1 MQMETM
7 RLVKFLSRCGTVSR
21 RGAGDLVLAG
31 RVAVNGTVT
40 LNPGLQV
47 SEMDTVTVDGKPAAQ
62 EDRKYY
68 IMLNRPRG
76 YTCSADDRYAEHLAL
91 ELIDLPVRLFS
102 AGRLDRESEGLILF
116 SNDGDFIER
125 LTHPRHAV
133 RKRYVVTVS
142 KPFTDAD
149 IRRLTSG
156 IVDDGDRLAALAVRK
171 LDEKRYMFTLGEGKK
186 REIRR
191 MVAALG
197 AKTLRLKRIA
207 VGNLTL
213 GPLPAGKWRELT
225 PEERDQAL
233 MKPASISE

>member
-1 MQMETM
+1 MQMETV
-7 RLVKFLSRCGTVSR
+7 RLVKFLSGCGVLSR
-21 RGAGDLVLAG
+21 RAAGDAVLAG
-31 RVAVNGTVT
+31 RVKVNGEVT

-47 SEMDTVTVDGKPAAQ
+47 SEKDQISLDGNVVAQ
-62 EDRKYY
+62 EGHKYY
-68 IMLNRPRG
+68 IMLNKPRG

-102 AGRLDRESEGLILF
+102 AGRLDKESEGLILF

-142 KPFTDAD
+142 RSLSAGD

-156 IVDDGDRLAALAVRK
+156 ITDEGERLAALAVK
-171 LDEKRYMFTLGEGKK
+171 PLDNNRYMFTLGEGKK

-191 MVAALG
+191 MVAALN

-207 VGNLTL
+207 VGNLLL
-213 GPLPAGKWRELT
+213 GALPAGKWRELT

-233 MKPASISE
+233 MTPASISE

>member
-1 MQMETM
+1 MQMETV
-7 RLVKFLSRCGTVSR
+7 RLVKFLSSCGVFSR
-21 RGAGDLVLAG
+21 RAAGDAVLAG
-31 RVAVNGTVT
+31 RVAVNGAVT

-47 SEMDTVTVDGKPAAQ
+47 TENDEIAVDGKPVAR
-62 EDRKYY
+62 EGRKYY
-68 IMLNRPRG
+68 VMLNKPRG
-76 YTCSADDRYAEHLAL
+76 YTCSAGDRYAEHLAL

-156 IVDDGDRLAALAVRK
+156 ITDDGERLAALSVRK

-207 VGNLTL
+207 VGNLLL
-213 GPLPAGKWRELT
+213 GPLPSGKWRELT

-233 MKPASISE
+233 MTPASISE

>member
-1 MQMETM
+1 MQMETI
-7 RLVKFLSRCGTVSR
+7 RLVKFLSSCGVFSR
-21 RGAGDLVLAG
+21 RAAGDAVLAG
-31 RVAVNGTVT
+31 RVAVNGAVT

-47 SEMDTVTVDGKPAAQ
+47 TETDEIAVDGKPVVR
-62 EDRKYY
+62 EGRKYY
-68 IMLNRPRG
+68 VMLNKPRG
-76 YTCSADDRYAEHLAL
+76 YTCSAGDRYAEHLAL

-156 IVDDGDRLAALAVRK
+156 ITDDGERLAALSVRK

-207 VGNLTL
+207 VGNLLL
-213 GPLPAGKWRELT
+213 GPLPSGKWRELT

-233 MKPASISE
+233 MTPASISE

>member
-1 MQMETM
+1 MQMETV
-7 RLVKFLSRCGTVSR
+7 RLVKFLSSCGVLSR
-21 RGAGDLVLAG
+21 RAAGDAVLAG

-47 SEMDTVTVDGKPAAQ
+47 TGNDAVTLDGHPVSQ
-62 EDRKYY
+62 ESRKYY
-68 IMLNRPRG
+68 IMLNKPRG

-156 IVDDGDRLAALAVRK
+156 IMDDGDRLAAIAVRK

-233 MKPASISE
+233 MNSASISE